1 MLLYPYQLSNFLF
14 YNDGIIF
21 CDVIQIKNLK
31 EYPVILFS
39 PLGLLHVSVKITNP
53 FWYTKPIRNLRELM
67 PIFHINRP
75 KFNQITIILAETF

>member
-31 EYPVILFS
+31 EYSVILFS
-39 PLGLLHVSVKITNP
+39 PLGLSLVFAKITNP
-53 FWYTKPIRNLRELM
+53 FWYTKPLWNLRELKL
-67 PIFHINRP
+67 IFQKND
-75 KFNQITIILAETF
+75 